1 MAILR
6 ASKKA
11 QRLEGLRDNLVDILK
26 PSHAT
31 FTGVSLESFANFEEN
46 GGGKSGPQC
55 PAEGGAF
62 GRCGA
67 GP

>member
-31 FTGVSLESFANFEEN
+31 FTGVSLESFAGFEEN
-46 GGGKSGPQC
+46 GGGKTLGS
-55 PAEGGAF
+55 ENTF
-62 GRCGA
+62 GKSQACN
-67 GP
+67 